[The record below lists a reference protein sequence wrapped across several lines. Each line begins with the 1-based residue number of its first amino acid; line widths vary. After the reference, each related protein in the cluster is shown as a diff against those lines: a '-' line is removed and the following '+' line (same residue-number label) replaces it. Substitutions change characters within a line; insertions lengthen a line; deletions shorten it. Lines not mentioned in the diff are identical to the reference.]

1 MYVTLTDAINQKNHI
16 PSEPA
21 EACFLWLAGHDDNH
35 QVVIEC
41 GGVEFF
47 LSQLSSKWQS
57 PIGEAYIGTL
67 SSLADRHISALER
80 CGKAG
85 VVTALRML
93 KLRSPAAASLL
104 LRLVS
109 LASNREIVR
118 TTGNGTDI
126 LIAFANKTR
135 DSVALG
141 ILDLLATDDESIRTK
156 MVSELAELLLDAVEK
171 HLLSWEQFHSL
182 VKVQHLL

>member
-1 MYVTLTDAINQKNHI
+1 
-16 PSEPA
+16 
-21 EACFLWLAGHDDNH
+21 
-35 QVVIEC
+35 
-41 GGVEFF
+41 
-47 LSQLSSKWQS
+47 
-57 PIGEAYIGTL
+57 
-67 SSLADRHISALER
+67 
-80 CGKAG
+80 
-85 VVTALRML
+85 ML
-93 KLRSPAAASLL
+93 KLRSPAAASFL